1 VEDVGVESLILEE
14 IRNREYVGTT
24 EEKDST
30 IVKDP
35 KALDTTMLERYREA
49 MSGGEK
55 LRYKFLIDVVAGKCR
70 CGLVGV
76 DNKDTLFRL
85 RDNKNLVAFETSRYT
100 ASPLIIK
107 GAAAGPDLSTPGM
120 FADLLRL
127 GRAFVGS
134 QA

>member
-49 MSGGEK
+49 MSGGEN
-55 LRYKFLIDVVAGKCR
+55 LRYKFVIDVVAGKCR

-85 RDNKNLVAFETSRYT
+85 RDNENLVAFETSRYT
-100 ASPLIIK
+100 ASP
-107 GAAAGPDLSTPGM
+107 AGQDLSTPGM

>member
-1 VEDVGVESLILEE
+1 MESLILEE
-14 IRNREYVGTT
+14 ICNREYVGTT

-30 IVKDP
+30 IVKDL

-55 LRYKFLIDVVAGKCR
+55 LRYKFLIDVIAGKCR
-70 CGLVGV
+70 CGFVGV
-76 DNKDTLFRL
+76 VNKDTLFRL
-85 RDNKNLVAFETSRYT
+85 LDNKNLVAFETSRYT

-120 FADLLRL
+120 FTDLLRL
-127 GRAFVGS
+127 GRGFVGL